1 MPRGVRN
8 STDYSAQISQ
18 IDEKIQKYT
27 ERITNLKDQKQE
39 LLSRQRDADMQE
51 LYSYMQEN
59 DLSARDILTQ
69 LTPVQEPAVAAS
81 WEQQPENV

>member
-8 STDYSAQISQ
+8 STDYSAQIAQ
-18 IDEKIQKYT
+18 IDEKISKYT
-27 ERITNLKDQKQE
+27 ERIVSLKDQKQE
-39 LLSRQRDADMQE
+39 LLSKQRDADMQE

-69 LTPVQEPAVAAS
+69 LTPTQEPAMAAS
-81 WEQQPENV
+81 YEQHPENV